1 MDDYLRAALLGLI
14 QALTEFLPISSSG
27 HLVIAAELL
36 GDEVNDL
43 TFDVGLHLGT
53 TLAVLVYFSRDWALI
68 AVSARRDLRAHGLQ
82 LARWRWRSRLG
93 LLLAIGSLPAVLAG
107 AALQLTVEDGL
118 RDPLVVGLA
127 LIAGAAAMWALDAY
141 GSGSG
146 SAGLRGINERRA
158 LVIGVAQASALVPGV
173 SRSAATISAARG
185 FHVSRYGAAQFS
197 FLLSAPIVLGA
208 STVLLGEALRGAE
221 EVAWGPILLGAA
233 VAAVAG
239 MFVIRGLLRFV
250 RRRSLRTF
258 VWYRFALGA
267 AVLAGVW
274 AGAF

>member
-14 QALTEFLPISSSG
+14 QALTEFLPVSSSG

-36 GDEVNDL
+36 GDEVNAL

-53 TLAVLVYFSRDWALI
+53 TAAVLAYFARDWALI
-68 AVSARRDLRAHGLQ
+68 AVSASRDLRAHGIR

-93 LLLAIGSLPAVLAG
+93 LLLAIGSLPAVAVG
-107 AALQLTVEDGL
+107 AVLQLTVEDGL

-141 GSGSG
+141 GESRG
-146 SAGLRGINERRA
+146 GLRGINGRRA
-158 LVIGVAQASALVPGV
+158 FVIGVAQAAALVPGV

-185 FHVSRYGAAQFS
+185 FHITRYAAARFS
-197 FLLSAPIVLGA
+197 FLLSAPIVIGA
-208 STVLLGEALRGAE
+208 SGVLLLEALRGAE
-221 EVAWGPILLGAA
+221 EVAWGPMLLGAT

-250 RRRSLRTF
+250 RRRSLRVF
-258 VWYRFALGA
+258 VWYRLALGA

>member
-27 HLVIAAELL
+27 HLVLAAELF

-68 AVSARRDLRAHGLQ
+68 AVSVRRDLRVHGLR

-93 LLLAIGSLPAVLAG
+93 LLLAIGSLPAAAAG
-107 AALQLTVEDGL
+107 AVLQLTVEDGL

-127 LIAGAAAMWALDAY
+127 LIAGAAVMWALDAY

-146 SAGLRGINERRA
+146 GLRRINARRA
-158 LVIGVAQASALVPGV
+158 LLIGVAQASALVPGV

-185 FHVSRYGAAQFS
+185 FHVSRHAAARFS
-197 FLLSAPIVLGA
+197 FLLSGPIVIGA
-208 STVLLGEALRGAE
+208 SAVLLGDALRGPE
-221 EVAWGPILLGAA
+221 HVAWGPMLLGAA
-233 VAAVAG
+233 VAAATG
-239 MFVIRGLLRFV
+239 MFVIRGLLRFL
-250 RRRSLRTF
+250 RRRSLRIF
-258 VWYRFALGA
+258 VWYRLALGA

>member
-14 QALTEFLPISSSG
+14 QALTEFLPVSSSG
-27 HLVIAAELL
+27 HLVVAAELL

-53 TLAVLVYFSRDWALI
+53 TLAVLVYFWRDWALI
-68 AVSARRDLRAHGLQ
+68 AVSTRRDLRTHGLEVG
-82 LARWRWRSRLG
+82 RWRWRSRLG
-93 LLLAIGSLPAVLAG
+93 LLLAVGSLPAVIAG
-107 AALQLTVEDGL
+107 AVLQLTIEDGL

-141 GSGSG
+141 GRNSG
-146 SAGLRGINERRA
+146 GLRRINGRRA

-185 FHVSRYGAAQFS
+185 FHVSRYAAARFS
-197 FLLSAPIVLGA
+197 FLLSAPIVIGA
-208 STVLLGEALRGAE
+208 SGVLLLGALRGGE
-221 EVAWGPILLGAA
+221 DLAWGPMLLGAA

-250 RRRSLRTF
+250 RSHSLRVF
-258 VWYRFALGA
+258 VGYRLALGA

-274 AGAF
+274 GGAF